1 MEKLQSEADQIKY
14 QYGIVFQMVTWNPD
28 LGPLHPAYRRL
39 TEIHGGKL
47 PSTVSKKLKS
57 RGKPIHLGDVEVE
70 NHGPDRFFPE
80 LNKQKWTDVDYFHFT
95 EWVDID
101 QLKADY
107 PAKREEIKENG
118 RQRFDFELMEVTYPK
133 RKVMVRTFYHRKTK
147 YLPDGAY
154 IKYTDDVILENEAYP
169 YDDGELPIVW
179 DGDINVYG
187 ELWPR
192 SFIGN
197 IEQMQR
203 YYNNIQSA
211 QARDFGLGSA
221 PKWVAPKGACEV
233 HQYNNEFTIMEFR
246 GPTPPQLVRNNP
258 VSDQGFTIQDR
269 LEKKISQQSKVY
281 DITRGEVPQGVTANS
296 ALGS

>member
-1 MEKLQSEADQIKY
+1 
-14 QYGIVFQMVTWNPD
+14 
-28 LGPLHPAYRRL
+28 
-39 TEIHGGKL
+39 
-47 PSTVSKKLKS
+47 
-57 RGKPIHLGDVEVE
+57 
-70 NHGPDRFFPE
+70 
-80 LNKQKWTDVDYFHFT
+80 
-95 EWVDID
+95 
-101 QLKADY
+101 
-107 PAKREEIKENG
+107 
-118 RQRFDFELMEVTYPK
+118 MEVTYPK

-296 ALGS
+296 ALRFLDEQESQRTMPDEVKRKIRVLRVYRLMLMRMAQFYKAIVTGKPLLW